1 MSTKM
6 QDGTYIM
13 TEEGMEALMKLTGYW
28 VALEEV
34 ELSSVKPGDVVGV
47 WTDKLTGKVWLDRS
61 MHVEDLTTAIV
72 YGKLY
77 KQKAIYDI
85 ENEKVIQVA

>member
-1 MSTKM
+1 M
-6 QDGTYIM
+6 QDGTYVM

-34 ELSSVKPGDVVGV
+34 ELSNVQPGDVVGV
-47 WTDKLTGKVWLDRS
+47 WTDPITNKTWIDRS
-61 MHVEDLTTAIV
+61 VHIEDLTMAMSF
-72 YGKLY
+72 GKLY

-85 ENEKVIQVA
+85 KNERALQVA

>member
-1 MSTKM
+1 MSTNM
-6 QDGTYIM
+6 QDGTYVM

-34 ELSSVKPGDVVGV
+34 ELSNVKPGEVVGV
-47 WTDKLTGKVWLDRS
+47 WTDPITNKTWIDKS
-61 MHVEDLTTAIV
+61 IHVEDLTMAMSF
-72 YGKLY
+72 GKLY

-85 ENEKVIQVA
+85 KNERVLQVA